1 MFTVE
6 DSRNYAKRLNNAFIQ
21 RLRTYKQ
28 LEYNYY
34 ISNMP
39 VLGLPE
45 LNNKSLN
52 KILKY
57 LKSKHIKDPENDENV
72 MNILS

>member
-1 MFTVE
+1 VFTVE
-6 DSRNYAKRLNNAFIQ
+6 DSRNYAKRLNNAFIE

-45 LNNKSLN
+45 LNNIS
-52 KILKY
+52 
-57 LKSKHIKDPENDENV
+57 
-72 MNILS
+72 